1 MFSLF
6 YSIKFSFV
14 SLICSILFS
23 SNQNTK
29 NNAIVLL
36 LLGMYHSNIVLFVVI
51 FWLVVTH
58 MLARLF
64 NQPVFGYFEINGWWR
79 CLLRN
84 CFRFCLIWQ
93 YFTIHTTVYVC
104 VSRYFLIPALYNEAV
119 TGSFG
124 SICSFSFSSVFKIFF
139 MFIFLSLVL
148 FVSPFVKGIIDFV
161 LSVSTSLFPAEP

>member
-1 MFSLF
+1 M
-6 YSIKFSFV
+6 
-14 SLICSILFS
+14 
-23 SNQNTK
+23 
-29 NNAIVLL
+29 
-36 LLGMYHSNIVLFVVI
+36 
-51 FWLVVTH
+51 TH

-64 NQPVFGYFEINGWWR
+64 NQPVFGHFEINGWWR

-104 VSRYFLIPALYNEAV
+104 VSRYFLIPALYNDAV

-139 MFIFLSLVL
+139 MFIFLRCSFHPSWKALL
-148 FVSPFVKGIIDFV
+148 ILCF
-161 LSVSTSLFPAEP
+161 LSVLHYSQPSLKLFWKITLGLPGNCLYAVEKYKEAVLEML